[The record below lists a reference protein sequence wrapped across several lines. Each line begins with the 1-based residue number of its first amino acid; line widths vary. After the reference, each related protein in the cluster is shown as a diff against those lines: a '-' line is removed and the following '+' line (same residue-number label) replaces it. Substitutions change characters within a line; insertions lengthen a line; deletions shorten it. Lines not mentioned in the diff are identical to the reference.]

1 MNAAEGGEAV
11 IVTADQSRV
20 HEIEIDLK
28 HRGYSVTVLDCEQLA
43 SIDREFDVGVFDLS
57 SREGN
62 PVVVAAGLLADGR
75 IHHVE
80 FISPHP
86 GIERSRALE
95 LSARPKRAD
104 GAAPAA

>member
-1 MNAAEGGEAV
+1 MKAAEGGEAV
-11 IVTADQSRV
+11 IVTAEQSRV

-28 HRGYSVTVLDCEQLA
+28 QRGYSVTVLSCEELA
-43 SIDREFDVGVFDLS
+43 TSCREFDVGVFDLS

-75 IHHVE
+75 LHHVE

-86 GIERSRALE
+86 GIERSRPPEIA
-95 LSARPKRAD
+95 PRAQLRD